1 MKSLAIIECL
11 CYSGCTEHNGTIA
24 TEYYDDINTMLE
36 FQFGGSGRTIIYDGV
51 IKPAT
56 SYIYAYD
63 VRLKHPKS
71 GDASADA
78 VVEVRNS
85 RGVLLSHIYLYEIEN

>member
-24 TEYYDDINTMLE
+24 TEYSDDINTMLE
-36 FQFGGSGRTIIYDGV
+36 YQFGGSDRTIIYDGV

-63 VRLKHPKS
+63 ERLMHPKS
-71 GDASADA
+71 GGASADA
-78 VVEVRNS
+78 VVEVRNCN
-85 RGVLLSHIYLYEIEN
+85 GVLVSRIYLYEIEN